1 MLHRIADAIVER
13 AEEIAF
19 LECLDT
25 GQALRFM
32 SKTALRGAENFRY
45 FADLAPAARD
55 GKHLPSDT
63 LMNVTT
69 RVPIGPVGVITPW
82 NTPFMLSTWKIA
94 PALAA
99 GCTVVHKPAEL
110 SPITARLLMEIA
122 EEAGAVSVMVLDKL
136 PSDVRKAGGVART
149 ASIRIIQEI
158 MDNVTIPV
166 MAKCRIG
173 HVYEANVLAE
183 TNVDMVDESEVLTPA
198 DEYHHI
204 WKWDYTT
211 PFVNGARSLGEA
223 LRRVEEG
230 AAMIR
235 TKGEPGTG
243 NVAEAI
249 THIKKVN
256 DELRAIKSIYDSGDK
271 QDLVRMARE
280 LKVSYQLVEETAK
293 IGRLPVVN
301 FAAGGIATPAD
312 AAYLMSLGCDGIF
325 VGSGIFKA
333 EDAQERARA
342 VVLATTF
349 WEEPDKVKEAQKMI
363 DERQSLLGLDVKNL
377 ELKMQ
382 ERGGSA

>member
-1 MLHRIADAIVER
+1 MIPLSGDIPNSKGEIRESNDLNSISRGTSTLKRGFAHMLKNGVVMDVTTVE
-13 AEEIAF
+13 
-19 LECLDT
+19 
-25 GQALRFM
+25 QAL
-32 SKTALRGAENFRY
+32 
-45 FADLAPAARD
+45 
-55 GKHLPSDT
+55 
-63 LMNVTT
+63 
-69 RVPIGPVGVITPW
+69 
-82 NTPFMLSTWKIA
+82 
-94 PALAA
+94 
-99 GCTVVHKPAEL
+99 
-110 SPITARLLMEIA
+110 IA

-158 MDNVTIPV
+158 MDNITIPV

-183 TNVDMVDESEVLTPA
+183 TDVDMIDESEVLTPA

-256 DELRAIKSIYDSGDK
+256 DELRTIKSIYDSGDK
-271 QDLVRMARE
+271 QDLVKMARE
-280 LKVSYQLVEETAK
+280 LKVSYSLVEETAK

-333 EDAQERARA
+333 EDAKERARA
-342 VVLATTF
+342 IVLATTF

-363 DERQSLLGLDVKNL
+363 DERHSILGLDVKDL

-382 ERGGSA
+382 ERGGSV

>member
-1 MLHRIADAIVER
+1 ML
-13 AEEIAF
+13 
-19 LECLDT
+19 
-25 GQALRFM
+25 
-32 SKTALRGAENFRY
+32 FR
-45 FADLAPAARD
+45 
-55 GKHLPSDT
+55 SQ
-63 LMNVTT
+63 
-69 RVPIGPVGVITPW
+69 
-82 NTPFMLSTWKIA
+82 
-94 PALAA
+94 
-99 GCTVVHKPAEL
+99 
-110 SPITARLLMEIA
+110 IA

-149 ASIRIIQEI
+149 ASIRIIQDI

-173 HVYEANVLAE
+173 HVYEAKVLAE
-183 TNVDMVDESEVLTPA
+183 ANVDMIDESEVLTPA
-198 DEYHHI
+198 DENHHI

-211 PFVNGARSLGEA
+211 PFVNGARSLAEA
-223 LRRVEEG
+223 LRRIEEG

-249 THIKKVN
+249 LHIKKVN
-256 DELRAIKSIYDSGDK
+256 DELRTIKSIFDSGDK

-280 LKVSYQLVEETAK
+280 FKVSFDLVEETAR

-333 EDAQERARA
+333 DDARERARA

-349 WEEPDKVKEAQKMI
+349 WEDPKAVKEAQKMI
-363 DERQSLLGLDVKNL
+363 NEKQSMLGLDVDNL
-377 ELKMQ
+377 ELRMQ
-382 ERGGSA
+382 DRGGTA

>member
-1 MLHRIADAIVER
+1 MIPLSGDIPESKGAVHDDVESFSISRGTSTLKRGFAHMLKNGVVMD
-13 AEEIAF
+13 
-19 LECLDT
+19 
-25 GQALRFM
+25 
-32 SKTALRGAENFRY
+32 
-45 FADLAPAARD
+45 
-55 GKHLPSDT
+55 
-63 LMNVTT
+63 VTT
-69 RVPIGPVGVITPW
+69 VEQ
-82 NTPFMLSTWKIA
+82 A
-94 PALAA
+94 
-99 GCTVVHKPAEL
+99 
-110 SPITARLLMEIA
+110 EIA

-149 ASIRIIQEI
+149 ASIRTIQEI
-158 MDNVTIPV
+158 MDHVTIPV

-173 HVYEANVLAE
+173 HVYEAQVLAE
-183 TNVDMVDESEVLTPA
+183 TDVDMIDESEVLTPA

-223 LRRVEEG
+223 LRRIEEG

-256 DELRAIKSIYDSGDK
+256 DELRTIKSIYDSGDK

-333 EDAQERARA
+333 EDAKERARA